1 MDAKLVAD
9 KQIGRD
15 DIMEEHNVT
24 KSIHQR
30 LAEPFKLQQQG
41 GDFEGAIQDLVEF
54 DHKVESTHQGIAFG
68 PSVLDGS
75 AITGPEF
82 ISTKK
87 NGRDYIMEEQSAEPF
102 KFQQQGGDS
111 EGAIQALVNVESTH
125 QSIAIGPNVPSGSA
139 TTGHEFIST
148 KQNGRNDI
156 TEEQSAESSKLQQQG
171 GYFERAIQHLFK
183 MFQCIAI
190 GPPKYLGSATT
201 GPKFSSNKQ
210 NGHDDIAIGP
220 SVPLA
225 KQTVGDEDLRLGSA
239 TTGPKFSSNKQKR
252 LGSAT
257 TGPKFSSNKQNG
269 RDDIAI
275 GPSVPL
281 AKQTIGDEDLRLYQ
295 QLYGYASQGKIDS
308 FINTIE
314 SKLKA
319 NAPDR
324 LLSRLNPH
332 NNTLLHIAAKF
343 GHAKLAA
350 KILQHH
356 KPLLFETNSDRDTA
370 LHIVAKAGDLD
381 TTNTLLR
388 EAQSH
393 DVFILLTTRNNE
405 QNTPLHEALIHGHQS
420 VAKCLIEAYHV
431 LRFDCNKER
440 KSTLYLAA
448 EEGFAE
454 IVKLI
459 QKKAFEQNIQ
469 VHVHGKSPLHGAI
482 LGRRNKE
489 LLEIISRMEETFQS
503 PKDEKDRT
511 PLHCA
516 ASIGYMEGVR
526 FLLERHLSD
535 SHQVDHRGNFPI
547 HSASSEGHVKIVK
560 ELLRHCPDSTEYRN
574 YNFENILHV
583 AARRGKD
590 NVVKYFLK
598 NGEFQMLINQKDSN
612 GNTPLHLAT
621 KHHHPKVVYRLAWH
635 RGTNLKLLNGR
646 GETALDITESN
657 FGTIDSYHGS
667 LTWTILKSAFAQP
680 AQSLHVL
687 QWWRSPQVADNGGDH
702 HEERFKDKVNAQNL
716 HVQSR
721 KQRSTQVAGN
731 GGDHHEERFK
741 DRVNALLVVATLVAT
756 VAFAAGFT
764 MPGGNNDSAPHEGMA
779 ILLTKA
785 MFQTFVIC
793 NTIAMYT
800 ATLVA
805 VSLIWAQLE
814 DINLVY
820 NALRLALP
828 LLGIALTMMSLAF
841 MAGVYVVVSNLHWLA
856 YVVLILGVL
865 FIFTVLVVFT
875 PLFCN
880 TTSRFYILRRI
891 TYFLFCVEVWAS
903 GSHKKDQKED

>member
-1 MDAKLVAD
+1 MLKA
-9 KQIGRD
+9 R
-15 DIMEEHNVT
+15 T
-24 KSIHQR
+24 K
-30 LAEPFKLQQQG
+30 
-41 GDFEGAIQDLVEF
+41 AI
-54 DHKVESTHQGIAFG
+54 G
-68 PSVLDGS
+68 PSGCWGS
-75 AITGPEF
+75 SITGPEF
-82 ISTKK
+82 ISNLQ
-87 NGRDYIMEEQSAEPF
+87 NGPDTLL
-102 KFQQQGGDS
+102 G
-111 EGAIQALVNVESTH
+111 
-125 QSIAIGPNVPSGSA
+125 SITGP
-139 TTGHEFIST
+139 EFISN
-148 KQNGRNDI
+148 QPNGPDNL
-156 TEEQSAESSKLQQQG
+156 A
-171 GYFERAIQHLFK
+171 
-183 MFQCIAI
+183 
-190 GPPKYLGSATT
+190 
-201 GPKFSSNKQ
+201 N
-210 NGHDDIAIGP
+210 GP
-220 SVPLA
+220 SVRLT
-225 KQTVGDEDLRLGSA
+225 KQTV
-239 TTGPKFSSNKQKR
+239 
-252 LGSAT
+252 
-257 TGPKFSSNKQNG
+257 
-269 RDDIAI
+269 
-275 GPSVPL
+275 
-281 AKQTIGDEDLRLYQ
+281 GDEDLRLYQ
-295 QLYGYASQGKIDS
+295 QLYGYATQGKIDS
-308 FINTIE
+308 FIDTIDR
-314 SKLKA
+314 KLGA
-319 NAPDR
+319 NARDW

-350 KILQHH
+350 EILQHH

-370 LHIVAKAGDLD
+370 LHVAAKAGDLD
-381 TTNTLLR
+381 TTNTLLH
-388 EAQSH
+388 EAQGR
-393 DVFILLTTRNNE
+393 DVFILLTSINNE
-405 QNTPLHEALIHGHQS
+405 KNTPLHEALIHGHQS
-420 VAKCLIEAYHV
+420 VAKCLIEAYPV
-431 LRFDCNKER
+431 LRFDCNKEQ

-459 QKKAFEQNIQ
+459 RKKAFQQNIR

-489 LLEIISRMEETFQS
+489 LLEVISSMEETFQS

-547 HSASSEGHVKIVK
+547 HSASSKGHVKIVK

-583 AARRGKD
+583 AARCGKD

-621 KHHHPKVVYRLAWH
+621 KHHHPKVVYRLAWDT
-635 RGTNLKLLNGR
+635 RTNLNLLNGM

-657 FGTIDSYHGS
+657 FGTIDSYRGS
-667 LTWTILKSAFAQP
+667 LTWTILKSAFTQP
-680 AQSLHVL
+680 AQSLHVH
-687 QWWRSPQVADNGGDH
+687 QWWRSPQVADNGGYH
-702 HEERFKDKVNAQNL
+702 HEERFNDKVNAQSL

-721 KQRSTQVAGN
+721 KKISPKVAAS

-764 MPGGNNDSAPHEGMA
+764 MPGGNNDSAPHEGMS

-805 VSLIWAQLE
+805 VTLIWAQLE
-814 DINLVY
+814 DVNLVY

-828 LLGIALTMMSLAF
+828 LLWIALTMMSLAF

-856 YVVLILGVL
+856 NVVLILGVL

-875 PLFCN
+875 PLYCK
-880 TTSRFYILRRI
+880 TTSRFYILRCI

-903 GSHKKDQKED
+903 TSHNKDQTEE